1 MWSYSPPLRD
11 MQFVMEELLSVRRE
25 WAQIPRFAELD
36 ADTAPQILEE
46 SGKFVGQTLAPTNS
60 FGDLQGCRYEDGV
73 VRTPEG
79 FAEVYRRYCEAGWPG
94 LACDIAWGGQGLP
107 QILNAALYEM
117 LNAANHAWTMYPGLS
132 HGAYECLRTH
142 ASEAIKAEY
151 LPKIVSGEWASTMCL
166 TEPQAGSDV
175 GLIRTRAEP
184 QADGSYA
191 VTGSKIFISSGE
203 HDLTENIVHLVL
215 ARLPDAPAGTRGIS
229 LFLVPKRLS
238 GTASQPNG
246 VRCDGI
252 EKKMGIKGSA
262 TCVMSFTSAK
272 GWLIGEPNR
281 GLAAMFVMMNAAR
294 LNVGLQG
301 LGHAEMAY
309 QNALRYAGERVQS
322 RAVTRPPTAGAPHP
336 SGADPILFQPAVR
349 RTLLSLRAFVEG
361 ERALAY
367 WCAHLLDIAEFHPDG
382 GRRTQ
387 AHDLVSILTPVV
399 KGFLTDNGF
408 ALSSAALQLWGGYG
422 YIHDYGIEQT
432 VRDSRIAMIYEG
444 TNEIQAIDL
453 LVRKMIGDGGVKF
466 GQLLQLVGAEA
477 ELCAATPGC
486 ERFAEALGIIHS
498 SLAKLTGELV
508 AESKETPELAPR
520 IATDFLRLVGLVLLG
535 SLWARAARLAIPR
548 AADAFYAAKRE
559 TAQFFFDQLLPESQ
573 WRLDLVNRRRCE
585 LPWVEVPR

>member
-1 MWSYSPPLRD
+1 MWSYTPPLRD
-11 MQFVMEELLSVRRE
+11 MQFVMEELLSVRGV
-25 WAQIPRFAELD
+25 WAQMPRFADLD

-46 SGKFVGQTLAPTNS
+46 SGKFAVQSLAPTNAS
-60 FGDLQGCRYEDGV
+60 GDLQGCHYEDGV

-94 LACDIAWGGQGLP
+94 LACDAAWGGQGLP
-107 QILNAALYEM
+107 QILNTALYEM
-117 LNAANHAWTMYPGLS
+117 LNATNHAWAMYPGLS
-132 HGAYECLRTH
+132 QGAYECLRAH

-151 LPKIVSGEWASTMCL
+151 LPKIVSGEWLITMCL
-166 TEPQAGSDV
+166 TESQAGSDV

-184 QADGSYA
+184 RADGSYA
-191 VTGSKIFISSGE
+191 ITGSKIFISGGE
-203 HDLTENIVHLVL
+203 HDLTQNIVHLVL
-215 ARLPDAPAGTRGIS
+215 ARLPGAPLGTRGIS
-229 LFLVPKRLS
+229 LFLVPKRL
-238 GTASQPNG
+238 GGAGSQANG

-262 TCVMSFTSAK
+262 TCAMSFAAAQ

-281 GLAAMFVMMNAAR
+281 GLAAMFVMMNSAR

-309 QNALRYAGERVQS
+309 QNALRYASERVQS
-322 RAVTRPPTAGAPHP
+322 RAVTRPPNAGAPHP

-349 RTLLSLRAFVEG
+349 RTLLTLRAFVEG

-367 WCAHLLDIAEFHPDG
+367 WCAQLLDVAEYHADAG
-382 GRRTQ
+382 QRAQ
-387 AHDLVSILTPVV
+387 AHDLVSLLTPVA
-399 KGFLTDNGF
+399 KGFLTENGF
-408 ALSSAALQLWGGYG
+408 ALSSAALQLWGGHG
-422 YIHDYGIEQT
+422 YIHDNGIEQT

-453 LVRKMIGDGGVKF
+453 LVRKVIGDGGRKF

-477 ELCAATPGC
+477 ESCAASPGC
-486 ERFAEALGIIHS
+486 ERFAEALGALQS
-498 SLAKLTGELV
+498 NLVKVTGDLV
-508 AESKETPELAPR
+508 AEAKEAPELAPR
-520 IATDFLRLVGLVLLG
+520 IAPDFLRLVGLVLLG

-573 WRLDLVNRRRCE
+573 WRLELVNRRRCE